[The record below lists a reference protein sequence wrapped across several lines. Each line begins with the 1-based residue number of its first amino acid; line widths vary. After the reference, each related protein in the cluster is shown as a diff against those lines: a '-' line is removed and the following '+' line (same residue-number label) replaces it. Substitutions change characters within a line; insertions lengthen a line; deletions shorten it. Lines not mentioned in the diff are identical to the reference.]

1 LKNLENTLIE
11 WEKIFNFI
19 CETGQINS
27 LNNYSYYFLK
37 KLNNLIPFFAANFFL
52 FDEQEKIMGEPI
64 CFNINQKQ
72 LNLYSN
78 YYYKLDNIRQLVF
91 NQPGAT
97 KSTDLLDYTTWSK
110 SEYFT
115 DFLAKNNLYY
125 SAGIDIHYQ
134 NRLLGTISLF
144 RERSEPDFSLKDL
157 IYLELIAKHAANQV
171 YKLFLLNNIK
181 QKKELKTKLIMKKIS
196 QEFELT
202 EREKEVLN
210 LLLAGQSNQKIAK
223 ELFISINTVKKHL
236 SNIYQKAKVKSRTE
250 LTALVF
256 KSKINNS

>member
-1 LKNLENTLIE
+1 MKNLENTLIE

-37 KLNNLIPFFAANFFL
+37 K
-52 FDEQEKIMGEPI
+52 
-64 CFNINQKQ
+64 
-72 LNLYSN
+72 
-78 YYYKLDNIRQLVF
+78 
-91 NQPGAT
+91 
-97 KSTDLLDYTTWSK
+97 
-110 SEYFT
+110 
-115 DFLAKNNLYY
+115 
-125 SAGIDIHYQ
+125 
-134 NRLLGTISLF
+134 
-144 RERSEPDFSLKDL
+144 
-157 IYLELIAKHAANQV
+157 
-171 YKLFLLNNIK
+171 LNNIK